1 LRQRA
6 ALYFTPKFCCAFHQK
21 LFQVNVMHK
30 IHIKQELL
38 SRTTFLQ
45 FHYLVLFTKSHLTYD
60 GSIASKYKTEILLDE
75 ASTY

>member
-1 LRQRA
+1 
-6 ALYFTPKFCCAFHQK
+6 
-21 LFQVNVMHK
+21 MHK

-75 ASTY
+75 ASTYWFNYFSSKYTDIHIHLART